1 MHILTKVFAVLAAV
15 MSLVLA
21 SLTIMYS
28 VNAETVRS
36 SYDNARLNEQA
47 AVQAFQTQ
55 QQLHSQETAA
65 LNTELQATQRAVADL
80 QSQIGSLQI
89 ENDRLLREKRTAEVD
104 SERVQGQVTQLG
116 VAQETLSK
124 IVDGYRDENKSLRD
138 AELNFREQRL
148 DLEDRI
154 ADQASQLQVLDAT
167 VRALREQLADAERR
181 VEELRGGRTVAS
193 AESAGTVRIAGRP
206 VRGRVESVQAD
217 PTSGGTLVRVN
228 IGSSDRMQA
237 NAVLSVFRGSTFV
250 GEVTLTAVDLQA
262 STGRVSLPVNG
273 LSVQA
278 GDEVI
283 TRFLE

>member
-55 QQLHSQETAA
+55 QQLHSQETAS
-65 LNTELQATQRAVADL
+65 LNTELQATQRTVADL

-206 VRGRVESVQAD
+206 VRGRVESVQSD

>member
-55 QQLHSQETAA
+55 QQLHSQETAS
-65 LNTELQATQRAVADL
+65 LNTELQATQRTVADL

-206 VRGRVESVQAD
+206 VRGRVESVQSD

-237 NAVLSVFRGSTFV
+237 NVVLSVFRGSTFV